1 MSTVRRLVAA
11 AFALATSASAAA
23 TADCSCTGAA
33 ASLDQAMA
41 GSSYVFRAVVVGAE
55 VNRTSGGF
63 ATDMYLSE
71 IIPLKGG
78 KPPFSKLETAVPSA
92 CGLRV
97 EVPQEYWFFATAGGE
112 IAPCSYSGPAGAAAF
127 AALESQVRDAVA
139 KSRSS
144 EYDSNGYG
152 RLQTGLS
159 SIPYL
164 AAAVTTFVFLA
175 AVLWL
180 RGRQARTTTPRPPGQ
195 QT

>member
-1 MSTVRRLVAA
+1 MAS
-11 AFALATSASAAA
+11 SA
-23 TADCSCTGAA
+23 
-33 ASLDQAMA
+33 
-41 GSSYVFRAVVVGAE
+41 YVFRAVVVGAE
-55 VNRTSGGF
+55 VNRTSDGF

-78 KPPFSKLETAVPSA
+78 KPPFGKLETAVPSA

-97 EVPQEYWFFATAGGE
+97 EVPQEYWFFTDAAGE

-127 AALESQVRDAVA
+127 ATLENQVRDAVA

-152 RLQTGLS
+152 RLPTGLS

-164 AAAVTTFVFLA
+164 AATVTTCVFLA

-180 RGRQARTTTPRPPGQ
+180 RGRQARAATTRPPGQ
-195 QT
+195 PT